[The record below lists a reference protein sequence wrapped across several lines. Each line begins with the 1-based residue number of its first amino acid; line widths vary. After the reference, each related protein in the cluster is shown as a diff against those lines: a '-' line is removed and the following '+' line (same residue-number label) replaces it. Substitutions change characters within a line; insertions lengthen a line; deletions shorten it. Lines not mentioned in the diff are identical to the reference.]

1 MEIKE
6 IIELVEARYKKGKTK
21 IDLDSTF
28 DDLEK
33 ACKENNDNKEIKSF
47 VDKGFEYI
55 KELERK

>member
-21 IDLDSTF
+21 INLDSTF

-55 KELERK
+55 EKLERK